1 VTIFFESSAG
11 IAFLH
16 RLLIA
21 MLIIFHTDGGCGLPS
36 ILDKA
41 QSKKISAS
49 VKALAIEQIVFRVIL
64 INIIL
69 KTIFQSRGFEAA
81 QIS

>member
-1 VTIFFESSAG
+1 MRNLGRVKASGLKNRESFQPSRN
-11 IAFLH
+11 FL
-16 RLLIA
+16 RLSFIEY
-21 MLIIFHTDGGCGLPS
+21 

-69 KTIFQSRGFEAA
+69 KTIFQSRGFDAA

>member
-1 VTIFFESSAG
+1 MILLPLEISSLE
-11 IAFLH
+11 IEN
-16 RLLIA
+16 
-21 MLIIFHTDGGCGLPS
+21 

-69 KTIFQSRGFEAA
+69 KTIFQSRGFDAA